1 MELMISIEKFNFV
14 KKRLEDAQKLCAEC
28 MRALNLAKEYYI
40 QNGYEFKIS
49 LDFGKIIYDYKK
61 EALDKADKVKA
72 ALKEKLLHNQSENNI
87 KRSINILQTLKV
99 GNNQMFVEDL
109 EKIVDMAQKQD
120 YIQKFGS
127 KLVLDYYLNFV
138 VDQLNSSKLDVTLY
152 DLLYNLCLNYVQDND
167 KEL

>member
-1 MELMISIEKFNFV
+1 MLSDDKINFIKSKMEE
-14 KKRLEDAQKLCAEC
+14 AQKSCAEC
-28 MRALNLAKEYYI
+28 MQALNLTKEYYV

-61 EALDKADKVKA
+61 EALNRADKVKI
-72 ALKEKLLHNQSENNI
+72 ALKESLLRDQSESNI
-87 KRSINILQTLKV
+87 IKTITILQSLKE
-99 GNNQMFVEDL
+99 GNNNMFVEDL
-109 EKIVDMAQKQD
+109 EKIIDMGQKQD

-138 VDQLNSSKLDVTLY
+138 VDQLNSSKLSYSLY
-152 DLLYNLCLNYVQDND
+152 DLLYHFSLKYVQDND